1 MRRSIK
7 KDKEDNVN
15 VDMEYT
21 IEKDEVK
28 IDDDEKNIMKKKK
41 QIELMI
47 VEMRKI

>member
-21 IEKDEVK
+21 REKDEVK
-28 IDDDEKNIMKKKK
+28 IDDDQTNIMEKKK
-41 QIELMI
+41 QIEYMI
-47 VEMRKI
+47 VEMSKI